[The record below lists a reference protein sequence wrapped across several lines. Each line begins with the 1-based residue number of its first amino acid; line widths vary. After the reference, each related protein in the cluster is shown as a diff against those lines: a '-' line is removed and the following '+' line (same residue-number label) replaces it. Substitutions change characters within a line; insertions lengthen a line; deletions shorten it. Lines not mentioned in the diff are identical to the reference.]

1 MAKERT
7 TLTTACEIYE
17 EDLVLLHYGDL
28 AGIERDR
35 LSTHIAGCAGCT
47 GYLKELATLL
57 PLTAKTDEPA
67 QTFWMDYNRELR
79 HKIDAA
85 IEQKSWWQNLAAL
98 FRPRYL
104 PVFATAGVVVL
115 ALTFTVGKGIWT
127 GKNQI
132 HEDEIAEALPVAEN
146 LDFFSAMDLLDD
158 LELLEFIGNQGN
170 NAA

>member
-1 MAKERT
+1 MAKEHT

-17 EDLVLLHYGDL
+17 ADLVLLHYGDL

-35 LSTHIAGCAGCT
+35 LSTHIAGCAGCAA
-47 GYLKELATLL
+47 YLMEIATLL
-57 PLTAKTDEPA
+57 PLTAKTDEPPQA
-67 QTFWMDYNRELR
+67 FWMDYNRELR
-79 HKIDAA
+79 HKIDDA
-85 IEQKSWWQNLAAL
+85 IEKKSWWQNLAAL

-104 PVFATAGVVVL
+104 PAFATAAVVVL
-115 ALTFTVGKGIWT
+115 ALTFTVGKSIWT

-158 LELLEFIGNQGN
+158 LELLEFIRNQGN